1 MRGEPD
7 PQFARVTK
15 RLRDANGLLIGNAS
29 DNPILDERMYK
40 VEYMD
45 SEKYALSA
53 NLIAENMFA
62 KIDEEGNRHVMMDK
76 ITDHRFDE
84 ATVKS

>member
-1 MRGEPD
+1 
-7 PQFARVTK
+7 
-15 RLRDANGLLIGNAS
+15 
-29 DNPILDERMYK
+29 MYK

-45 SEKYALSA
+45 SKKYALSA

>member
-1 MRGEPD
+1 MRGELD

-62 KIDEEGNRHVMMDK
+62 KIDEEGNRHVIMDK